1 MSFPV
6 LVSVDPFILNNLS
19 LWFCRHWRQRLLHW
33 KLPRVSQL
41 VVHLLYRHPASLPAL
56 KSWFRFFSIA
66 SPDFLR
72 FISSFLFIIIY
83 SLPRCWHSSR
93 AFQCFWAAKLPSRS
107 ISKAQGKV
115 TECLNQY
122 ASIYV
127 VVLQSDFKLL
137 SVIATWQIIVLVK
150 THSVYMCSL
159 LYHASFYWQELKGK
173 LGSSGDSGDVAK
185 LRAERDA
192 VSVVFIWWDG
202 EWAWNTHTR

>member
-137 SVIATWQIIVLVK
+137 SVIATRQIIVLVK
-150 THSVYMCSL
+150 SLCRLTAYTCVRCCITLHFTGRSSKGSLAAVVIVAMWLSCALSV
-159 LYHASFYWQELKGK
+159 
-173 LGSSGDSGDVAK
+173 
-185 LRAERDA
+185 
-192 VSVVFIWWDG
+192 
-202 EWAWNTHTR
+202 TR